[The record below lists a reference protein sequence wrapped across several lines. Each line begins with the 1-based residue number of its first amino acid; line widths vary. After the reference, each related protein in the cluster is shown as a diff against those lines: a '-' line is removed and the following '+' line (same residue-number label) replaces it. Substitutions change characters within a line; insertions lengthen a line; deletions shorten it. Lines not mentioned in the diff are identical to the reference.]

1 MSLILWTAFI
11 IYEFFKAQ
19 LLEYPK
25 ANSESLRFDLAEDI
39 HCFV

>member
-19 LLEYPK
+19 LSEYPN